1 MIQWLLATRLGRVLA
16 GALAGVL
23 ALLGIWYAGKREG
36 RQDAA
41 QKADKDYIDTRKRID
56 HAEKPSDP
64 DAARAWL
71 ADRMRDRKR

>member
-1 MIQWLLATRLGRVLA
+1 MIQWLLATRLGRALA

-41 QKADKDYIDTRKRID
+41 QKASEDYKKTRKAMD
-56 HAEKPSDP
+56 NAEKPSDP
-64 DAARAWL
+64 AAAREWL
-71 ADRMRDRKR
+71 RERQRQRDL